1 MSSPD
6 SLNAKP
12 GSCIEESF
20 LIKTL
25 LYKTTVCV
33 ILSLILSWD
42 FECASFSLHSVL
54 ISLPDLLCEPLF
66 NTCSYTERMTSTSRP
81 DLLLFSSWAFSW
93 LENWSIL
100 LEHQVPSAELKFY
113 RCLFELGIMY
123 LRQYK
128 KAYLVTVTRFIWDC
142 Q

>member
-1 MSSPD
+1 MPGNLSRHIGEWGRNRPKSRHPHLLEMNSTPWVIFSPVNTR
-6 SLNAKP
+6 SVNTRGRVLARFSECKAR
-12 GSCIEESF
+12 
-20 LIKTL
+20 K
-25 LYKTTVCV
+25 LYWRELPNKNTAIQTTVCV

-93 LENWSIL
+93 LEN
-100 LEHQVPSAELKFY
+100 
-113 RCLFELGIMY
+113 
-123 LRQYK
+123 
-128 KAYLVTVTRFIWDC
+128 
-142 Q
+142 